1 LHFFVVLVSQLG
13 KKPGK
18 IKFHTD
24 CAISYCV
31 GVQEIEDQTMSI
43 FDRLRTIFNKD
54 SGSRDVGASSSTQSE
69 QERAERRRSQRQNA
83 REGTKILI
91 IDDSPTVIFAFKK
104 ILQHSGLS
112 LLDALDAEKGIALVR
127 EHKPDLI
134 FLDIVLPGMNGF
146 AALRALRRDPTTQ
159 AIPIIMIS
167 SNEQATE
174 QFFGSK
180 IGADDFLKKPFN
192 RTEVFSRISRLL
204 DHEGVPRRV
213 SDSTE
218 GSGKP

>member
-1 LHFFVVLVSQLG
+1 
-13 KKPGK
+13 
-18 IKFHTD
+18 
-24 CAISYCV
+24 
-31 GVQEIEDQTMSI
+31 MSI

-54 SGSRDVGASSSTQSE
+54 SGNRDTSSNNPARTE
-69 QERAERRRSQRQNA
+69 QQQAERRRSQRQNA
-83 REGTKILI
+83 RDGTKILI

-104 ILQHSGLS
+104 ILQHSGLT
-112 LLDALDAEKGIALVR
+112 LLEALDAEKGITLVR

-146 AALRALRRDPTTQ
+146 AALRALRRDPLTQ

-192 RTEVFSRISRLL
+192 RTEVFSRIARLL
-204 DHEGVPRRV
+204 DNDGIPRRV
-213 SDSTE
+213 NDGNE
-218 GSGKP
+218 GSGKT